1 VAVAVE
7 LIRRL
12 EDQEQLVLVQLQ
24 ETHQLTVNLVVH
36 LLIEEAVLEVE
47 VFLE

>member
-1 VAVAVE
+1 V
-7 LIRRL
+7 
-12 EDQEQLVLVQLQ
+12 EDQEQLVLVQLM
-24 ETHQLTVNLVVH
+24 ETHQLTVNLIVQ

>member
-1 VAVAVE
+1 M
-7 LIRRL
+7 
-12 EDQEQLVLVQLQ
+12 EDQEQLVLVQLM
-24 ETHQLTVNLVVH
+24 ETHQLTVNLVVQ